1 MASSNRN
8 INIHWYNEPHRS
20 SEQNRV
26 RRVGA
31 TSAEENTN
39 RNGESV
45 QGPSTWPH
53 GTAWKRTIYGQAKTM
68 EGKNTKGWQQ
78 RDYHREATLWL
89 RLRYPDD
96 EGWGE
101 RERGLTGSKR
111 TQCSW
116 SKMADKK
123 ELLRSHLE
131 THKVLKN
138 LMGDIKKHSTTFS
151 AAI

>member
-1 MASSNRN
+1 
-8 INIHWYNEPHRS
+8 
-20 SEQNRV
+20 
-26 RRVGA
+26 
-31 TSAEENTN
+31 
-39 RNGESV
+39 
-45 QGPSTWPH
+45 
-53 GTAWKRTIYGQAKTM
+53 M

-138 LMGDIKKHSTTFS
+138 LMGDLNNTGVKKALNIWVYNILQENTYSINVYYDRKISAIKYNSKSW
-151 AAI
+151 